1 MPTALSRRFW
11 TPTDSEIARLA
22 VPALGALIAEPLYV
36 LADTAVVGNL
46 GTPQLGG
53 LALASQVI
61 LTVYAL
67 MIFLAYG
74 TTAAVSR
81 LLGAGRHAEAA
92 HQAVQSLWI
101 AASTGVVSGIGV
113 WVFANPL
120 LRILGGEGDVLAYA
134 RTYLVISAAGMPA
147 LLLSLAAVG
156 YLRGLQD
163 TVRPLIVALVTATGN
178 LVLELILVFGF
189 DYGIGASALSTVIAQ
204 WVGTLLYLRWI
215 GIAVRSHNVSL
226 RPELASIGRQAVV
239 AGDLFLRTAA
249 LRGSFT
255 VATAVAARLGEAE
268 LAAHEV
274 AFGIWMLC
282 ALALDAVAI
291 AGQAMMGRFLGAN
304 DTDGARRVGRRM
316 LQWGITTGS
325 AAAIAILVLRPVIRD
340 IFSNDPAVVSL
351 TGFLLLHLA
360 LMQPING
367 VVFVLDGVLIGA
379 GDMRFLAWGMV
390 AAAAAFVPLAILVA
404 QRSAGIGWLWGCIW
418 VLMAVRVAGLVWRFR
433 SERWL
438 VTGADAQL
446 N

>member
-1 MPTALSRRFW
+1 
-11 TPTDSEIARLA
+11 
-22 VPALGALIAEPLYV
+22 
-36 LADTAVVGNL
+36 
-46 GTPQLGG
+46 
-53 LALASQVI
+53 
-61 LTVYAL
+61 

-101 AASTGVVSGIGV
+101 AAITGVVSGIGI
-113 WVFANPL
+113 WVFATPL
-120 LRILGGEGDVLAYA
+120 LRILGGDGDVLGYA
-134 RTYLVISAAGMPA
+134 HTYLVISAAGMPA

-255 VATAVAARLGEAE
+255 VATAVAARLGEPE

-316 LQWGITTGS
+316 LQWGITTGT
-325 AAAIAILVLRPVIRD
+325 AAAIAILVLRPVIPD
-340 IFSNDPAVVSL
+340 IFSNDPAVISL

-379 GDMRFLAWGMV
+379 GDMRFLAWAMV
-390 AAAAAFVPLAILVA
+390 AAAAVFVPLATLVA

-438 VTGADAQL
+438 VTDAAL
-446 N
+446 V